1 MSNLAKTKERKF
13 TGALDRRY
21 KLIFSNPINTIH
33 EDKWVD
39 VTYKFSQNYPAN
51 VLEETQI
58 AQNLEGVVS
67 KDTQLSSL
75 SIVEDV
81 QEEKEKMQKSSRKMK
96 LLKNL
101 LLIKGCSNNR

>member
-1 MSNLAKTKERKF
+1 MLLISLVKTIQQTYLK
-13 TGALDRRY
+13 
-21 KLIFSNPINTIH
+21 KL
-33 EDKWVD
+33 
-39 VTYKFSQNYPAN
+39 
-51 VLEETQI
+51 QI

-81 QEEKEKMQKSSRKMK
+81 QEEKKKSSRKMK